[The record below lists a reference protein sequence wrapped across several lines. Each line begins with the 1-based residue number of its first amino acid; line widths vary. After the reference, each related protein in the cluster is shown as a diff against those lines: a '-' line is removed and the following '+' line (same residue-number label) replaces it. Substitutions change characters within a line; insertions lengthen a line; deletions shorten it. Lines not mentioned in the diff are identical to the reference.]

1 MFNSLR
7 SEQDAW
13 ANCIKIVLGLLG
25 KKKKKGKIF
34 QILYAI
40 FIYQSKHRG

>member
-25 KKKKKGKIF
+25 KKKRQNISNTVCN
-34 QILYAI
+34 
-40 FIYQSKHRG
+40 IYLSI